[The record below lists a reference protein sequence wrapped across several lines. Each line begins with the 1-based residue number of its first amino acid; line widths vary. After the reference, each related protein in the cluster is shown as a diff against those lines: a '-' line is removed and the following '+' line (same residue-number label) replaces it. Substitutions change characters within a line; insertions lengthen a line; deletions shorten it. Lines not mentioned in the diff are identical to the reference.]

1 MQLIMRADF
10 CTDWIW
16 LVHSYLLCYLNSRFS
31 CSDEFCSLFYL
42 DGYTECGCYTWFAE
56 VIFLHASVF
65 VWSSQILLW
74 FFELAK
80 YFICGYNLHYFL
92 FYWHDQS
99 TVQLALNFL
108 SPESLPESVRMAQ
121 EIRCLPNGHF
131 AKLKMLE
138 VSCDLP
144 NHYDDLHGFTTY
156 GVLWYEKSPY
166 VEWSHPMKVCGMTHW
181 TCSSLLL
188 S

>member
-16 LVHSYLLCYLNSRFS
+16 LAHCYLLCYLNSRFS
-31 CSDEFCSLFYL
+31 CSDEFCSLFCL
-42 DGYTECGCYTWFAE
+42 DSYTRCGCYTWFAE
-56 VIFLHASVF
+56 VIYYLTYFF
-65 VWSSQILLW
+65 D

-80 YFICGYNLHYFL
+80 YIICGYNLHYFL

-144 NHYDDLHGFTTY
+144 NYYVTFHGFTTY
-156 GVLWYEKSPY
+156 GVVWYEKSPY
-166 VEWSHPMKVCGMTHW
+166 VEWSHPMKFYGMNHW
-181 TCSSLLL
+181 TYSSLL

>member
-1 MQLIMRADF
+1 MYVIVW
-10 CTDWIW
+10 T
-16 LVHSYLLCYLNSRFS
+16 SYVMP
-31 CSDEFCSLFYL
+31 L
-42 DGYTECGCYTWFAE
+42 DSYTECGCSTWFAGVILSLDTS
-56 VIFLHASVF
+56 VIF
-65 VWSSQILLW
+65 WSSQILLW
-74 FFELAK
+74 FFELAN

-121 EIRCLPNGHF
+121 EIRCLPNDHF

-144 NHYDDLHGFTTY
+144 NYYDDLPWIHN
-156 GVLWYEKSPY
+156 LWGCLVWEITSCRMESSYEILWDEPLNLFLIIKLTMCL
-166 VEWSHPMKVCGMTHW
+166 WGMRWW
-181 TCSSLLL
+181 TGDGLNHFIP
-188 S
+188 